1 MRRYGERVRA
11 DARGWAGEAEQGQE
25 ALDAHF
31 VPWSERVCE
40 RMPLGRARPG
50 GSGRMR
56 NTSPWRLRQAFDF
69 NYWWLA
75 HVVEVRVDAFERA
88 GEQRRLDQARAVYAR
103 ILKRNRGLFNDYFDD
118 MGWLCLAA
126 IRLADATGER
136 AYLADAE
143 ALWQHIAT
151 RGWNATHGPS
161 ISWRVQQ
168 PDYKN
173 APSNGAFALASLRL
187 HARTGEQRFLE
198 KGEQALDWMRTRL
211 VDDRALV
218 LDGVGRTGGSELDRD
233 WIFSY
238 NQGLFIGALTA
249 QFDRTGDTALLS
261 EAARTA
267 EASIR
272 IFAPG
277 GVIVGENAR
286 LDERGGGD
294 AGLFKGIFF
303 RHLETLLERRTDAS
317 PGQTDDDLTRAFI
330 TATDRL
336 RQHLNRDAR
345 TVEITRSDAHPSAPS
360 HRRSGSRPP
369 RSRPPRSG
377 DDWSRPAPR
386 TTALATELGAV
397 MTLEARARWEAHTT
411 STAPGAT
418 A

>member
-1 MRRYGERVRA
+1 MRA
-11 DARGWAGEAEQGQE
+11 DARAWSGEAEQGQE

-75 HVVEVRVDAFERA
+75 HAVEVRVDAF
-88 GEQRRLDQARAVYAR
+88 QRSGDRHRLDQARAVYAR

-118 MGWLCLAA
+118 MSWLCLAA
-126 IRLADATGER
+126 VRLADATGER
-136 AYLADAE
+136 RYLDDAV
-143 ALWQHIAT
+143 ALWEHIST
-151 RGWNATHGPS
+151 HGWNAAHGLS
-161 ISWRVQQ
+161 VSWRVQQ
-168 PDYKN
+168 PAYKN

-187 HARTGEQRFLE
+187 HARTGEHRFLDH
-198 KGEQALDWMRTRL
+198 GETALDWMRSHL
-211 VDDRALV
+211 VDDRSLV
-218 LDGVGRTGGSELDRD
+218 LDGIGRTGGDDVDRD

-238 NQGLFIGALTA
+238 NQGLLIGVLTE
-249 QFDRTGDTALLS
+249 QFDRTRDTALLL

-272 IFAPG
+272 LLAPE
-277 GVIVGENAR
+277 GVITGEKAR

-303 RHLETLLERRTDAS
+303 RHLEGLVERLADAR
-317 PGQTDDDLTRAFI
+317 PGGTPGESMAETAGETPDETPGETPGETRGETPDDLARFFVV
-330 TATDRL
+330 ATDHL
-336 RQHLNRDAR
+336 RQHLHPAGADA
-345 TVEITRSDAHPSAPS
+345 AHP
-360 HRRSGSRPP
+360 RGSRQFLA
-369 RSRPPRSG
+369 G
-377 DDWSRPAPR
+377 DDWGRAAPR

-397 MTLEARARWEAHTT
+397 MTLEARARWEARR
-411 STAPGAT
+411 SRPG
-418 A
+418 